1 MALEDIRK
9 PYRHGTLD
17 VGDLDPDPIRQFLAW
32 LEDAVAADMLE
43 PNAAALAT
51 ADASGRT
58 SVRMMLLKGVDPH
71 GFRFFTNYQSR
82 KATDLASNPQ
92 AALCFWWD
100 RLERQVR
107 VEGRVT
113 KLSPEASLNYFSKR
127 PRGSQLGAWAS
138 PQSQPIPDRATL
150 EQRVAELEREH
161 PEGNLPLPDF
171 WGGYLLTPD
180 RLEFWQGRESR
191 IHDRFRYE
199 KKERDGWN
207 VERLAP

>member
-113 KLSPEASLNYFSKR
+113 KLSPEASLSYFSKR

>member
-113 KLSPEASLNYFSKR
+113 KLSPEASLSYFSKR
-127 PRGSQLGAWAS
+127 PRGNQLGAWAS
-138 PQSQPIPDRATL
+138 PQSQPIPNRATL

-199 KKERDGWN
+199 KKERDRWN

>member
-32 LEDAVAADMLE
+32 LEDAVATDMLE

-71 GFRFFTNYQSR
+71 SFRFFTNYQSR

-113 KLSPEASLNYFSKR
+113 KLSPEASLSYFSKR

-138 PQSQPIPDRATL
+138 PQSQPIPNRATL

-199 KKERDGWN
+199 KKERDRWN

>member
-113 KLSPEASLNYFSKR
+113 KLSPEASLSYFSKR

-138 PQSQPIPDRATL
+138 PQSQPIPNRATL
-150 EQRVAELEREH
+150 EQRVAELERGH

-199 KKERDGWN
+199 KKERDRWN

>member
-113 KLSPEASLNYFSKR
+113 KLSPEASLSYFSKR

-138 PQSQPIPDRATL
+138 PQSQPIPNRATL